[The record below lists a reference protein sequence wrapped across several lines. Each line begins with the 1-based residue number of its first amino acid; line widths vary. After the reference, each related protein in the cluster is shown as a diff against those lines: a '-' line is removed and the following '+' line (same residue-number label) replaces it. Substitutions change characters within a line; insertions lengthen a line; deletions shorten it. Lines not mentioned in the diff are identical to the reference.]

1 MQRIRNI
8 LRRYGERGI
17 DLNKKKNGWFLKTY
31 VLLTVAAIT
40 FFTVYAFRYDVLDF
54 LYKKGYVEF
63 ETKESMEKKLKPVIE
78 EKYIYPE
85 NINELTRLLN
95 NLFPDN
101 DFHIWSDIYG
111 KKVSIHAYETG
122 YDYIEETEH
131 YREMIKIAFDKGY
144 LYVQLHPKI
153 TDYLNAYRLFCLFD
167 AFIISFIMIMIYRY
181 EEKHSKIKK
190 ALLHLWSRP
199 KLQCLHKL
207 SIELFLVST
216 GTIILVSSMF
226 VFLFIGREVPIAF
239 MRELQLYEH
248 AMDEQAALIQQEL
261 RNVDLNKGNKTV
273 IEKILKNN
281 LPDTTY
287 SDLEFIPYNKDK
299 VYDYEYLNQIY
310 ENNDLYNLNLTY
322 ASTADIIYNYILDND
337 QGFVQLRISDYPY
350 LNYTFPYLIVSVILS
365 FSYLFICL
373 QMFMRNKIKAIQII
387 QKDTSILA
395 SGDWSHSFQYHGNDE
410 IGQLS
415 DELRSMQKS
424 FYNNMQNERIARK
437 ANQELITTLSHDLRT
452 PLTSL
457 LGYLE
462 LIRYREGSMEMKR
475 EYLDRSLL
483 KVEQIRSLSD
493 KMFEYFLVFEKEESL
508 NLEVQPLSNLLNYI
522 RENIEFMQQDDMNI
536 SYSLE
541 DEHYHIACNIE
552 MLQRAMD
559 NLFSNMHK
567 YADHSASAIVHG
579 ICEGNQYK
587 IYMSNQIRRDDEK
600 VESNRIGLK
609 SVEKIIMMHNG
620 AVNIDMKEN
629 TFTVELKLP
638 LVIAE

>member
-1 MQRIRNI
+1 M
-8 LRRYGERGI
+8 
-17 DLNKKKNGWFLKTY
+17 NKKKNGWFLKTY
-31 VLLTVAAIT
+31 VLLTVAFIT
-40 FFTVYAFRYDVLDF
+40 FFTVYAFRYDVLDS

-85 NINELTRLLN
+85 NINELTGLLN
-95 NLFPDN
+95 SLFPDN

-111 KKVSIHAYETG
+111 KKLSISTYETG
-122 YDYIEETEH
+122 YDYIEATEH
-131 YREMIKIAFDKGY
+131 YREMLEIKFDKGY
-144 LYVQLHPKI
+144 LYVQLHPKV
-153 TDYLNAYRLFCLFD
+153 TNYLNAYRIFCLFD
-167 AFIISFIMIMIYRY
+167 ALIISFIMIIFYRY
-181 EEKHSKIKK
+181 EQKHSKIKK
-190 ALLHLWSRP
+190 ALLHLWSHSKFKR
-199 KLQCLHKL
+199 LHKL
-207 SIELFLVST
+207 STELFLVST
-216 GTIILVSSMF
+216 GTIMLVSSMF

-239 MRELQLYEH
+239 MRELQIYEH
-248 AMDEQAALIQQEL
+248 AMDERAASIQKKL
-261 RNVDLNKGNKTV
+261 RNVDLNKEKKTE

-281 LPDTTY
+281 LPNTTF
-287 SDLEFIPYNKDK
+287 SNIKFIPHDKDK
-299 VYDYEYLNQIY
+299 VYEYEYLNQMY
-310 ENNDLYNLNLTY
+310 ENNDLYILNHTY
-322 ASTADIIYNYILDND
+322 ASTAHINYNYIMEND
-337 QGFVQLRISDYPY
+337 QGFVQLRINYYPY
-350 LNYTFPYLIVSVILS
+350 LNYTLPYLIVSVILS
-365 FSYLFICL
+365 FSYLLIFLQLFI
-373 QMFMRNKIKAIQII
+373 RNKIKAIQII

-395 SGDWSHSFQYHGNDE
+395 GGDWSHSFQYYGSDE

-424 FYNNMQNERIARK
+424 FYDNMQNEKKARK

-462 LIRYREGSMEMKR
+462 LIRYREGSVEMKR

-483 KVEQIRSLSD
+483 KVEQIRSLSN

-522 RENIEFMQQDDMNI
+522 RENIEFMQQDDMKI
-536 SYSLE
+536 TYTLE
-541 DEHYHIACNIE
+541 DEHYQIACNIE

-567 YADHSASAIVHG
+567 YADHSATAIVRG
-579 ICEGNQYK
+579 ICEGNQYQL
-587 IYMSNQIRRDDEK
+587 YMSNQIRIDDEK

-620 AVNIDMKEN
+620 TMNIDVKEN
-629 TFTVELKLP
+629 TFTVVLELP

>member
-1 MQRIRNI
+1 M
-8 LRRYGERGI
+8 
-17 DLNKKKNGWFLKTY
+17 NKKKNGWFLKTY
-31 VLLTVAAIT
+31 VLLTVAFIT
-40 FFTVYAFRYDVLDF
+40 FFTVYAFRYDVLDS

-85 NINELTRLLN
+85 NINELTGLLN
-95 NLFPDN
+95 TLFPDN

-111 KKVSIHAYETG
+111 KKLSISTYETG
-122 YDYIEETEH
+122 YDYIEATEH
-131 YREMIKIAFDKGY
+131 YREMLEIKFDKGY
-144 LYVQLHPKI
+144 LYVQLHPKV
-153 TDYLNAYRLFCLFD
+153 TNYLNAYRIFCLFD
-167 AFIISFIMIMIYRY
+167 ALIISFIMIIFYRY
-181 EEKHSKIKK
+181 EQKHSKIKK
-190 ALLHLWSRP
+190 ALLHLWSHSKFQR
-199 KLQCLHKL
+199 LHKL
-207 SIELFLVST
+207 STELFLVST
-216 GTIILVSSMF
+216 GTIMLVSSMF

-239 MRELQLYEH
+239 MRELQIYEH
-248 AMDEQAALIQQEL
+248 AMDERAASIQKKL
-261 RNVDLNKGNKTV
+261 RNVDLNKEKKTE

-281 LPDTTY
+281 LPNTTF
-287 SDLEFIPYNKDK
+287 SNIKFIPHDKDK
-299 VYDYEYLNQIY
+299 VYEYEYLNQMY

-322 ASTADIIYNYILDND
+322 ASTADINYDYILEND
-337 QGFVQLRISDYPY
+337 QGFVQLSINYYPY
-350 LNYTFPYLIVSVILS
+350 LNYTLPYLIVSVILS
-365 FSYLFICL
+365 FSYLLIFLQLFI
-373 QMFMRNKIKAIQII
+373 RNKIKAIQII

-395 SGDWSHSFQYHGNDE
+395 GGDWSHSFQYYGSDE

-415 DELRSMQKS
+415 NELRSMQKS
-424 FYNNMQNERIARK
+424 FYNNMQNEKIAMK

-462 LIRYREGSMEMKR
+462 LIRYREGSVEMKR

-493 KMFEYFLVFEKEESL
+493 KMFEYFLVFEKEDSL

-522 RENIEFMQQDDMNI
+522 RENIEFMQQDDMKI
-536 SYSLE
+536 TYTLE
-541 DEHYHIACNIE
+541 DEHYQIACNID

-567 YADHSASAIVHG
+567 YADHSATAIVRG
-579 ICEGNQYK
+579 ICEGSQYQL
-587 IYMSNQIRRDDEK
+587 YMSNQIRIDDEK

-609 SVEKIIMMHNG
+609 SVEKIIMMHYG
-620 AVNIDMKEN
+620 TMNIDVKEN
-629 TFTVELKLP
+629 TFTVVLELP

>member
-1 MQRIRNI
+1 M
-8 LRRYGERGI
+8 
-17 DLNKKKNGWFLKTY
+17 
-31 VLLTVAAIT
+31 
-40 FFTVYAFRYDVLDF
+40 YAFRYDVLDS

-85 NINELTRLLN
+85 NINDVTNKLN
-95 NLFPDN
+95 ELFPDY
-101 DFHIWSDIYG
+101 DYHIWSTIYG
-111 KKVSIHAYETG
+111 EKKKVQVYETG
-122 YDYIEETEH
+122 YDYIEETQH
-131 YREMIKIAFDKGY
+131 YRETIDITFARGI
-144 LYVQLHPKI
+144 LSVQIHPKI
-153 TDYLNAYRLFCLFD
+153 TSYLNAYRLFCLVN
-167 AFIISFIMIMIYRY
+167 AIIISFIMIILYRY
-181 EEKHSKIKK
+181 EQKNSKLKTV
-190 ALLHLWSRP
+190 LYHLWNKP
-199 KLQCLHKL
+199 KLHRLHKL
-207 SIELFLVST
+207 STELLLVSI
-216 GTIILVSSMF
+216 GTILFVSFML
-226 VFLFIGREVPIAF
+226 VFLYIGRDVPIAF

-248 AMDEQAALIQQEL
+248 ALDEQAAVIQEKL
-261 RNVDLNKGNKTV
+261 RNIDISKGNNKE

-281 LPDTTY
+281 LPGTTY
-287 SDLEFIPYNKDK
+287 SFIEVIPNKKDK
-299 VYDYEYLNQIY
+299 IYEYSYMNEMY
-310 ENNDLYNLNLTY
+310 ENNDLYILNHTY
-322 ASTADIIYNYILDND
+322 ASTAHINYNYIMEND
-337 QGFVQLRISDYPY
+337 QGFVQLRINYYPY
-350 LNYTFPYLIVSVILS
+350 LNYTLPYLIVSVILS
-365 FSYLFICL
+365 FSYLLIFLQLFI
-373 QMFMRNKIKAIQII
+373 RNKIKAIQII

-395 SGDWSHSFQYHGNDE
+395 GGDWSHSFQYYGSDE

-424 FYNNMQNERIARK
+424 FYDNMQNEKKARK

-462 LIRYREGSMEMKR
+462 LIRYREGSVEMKR

-483 KVEQIRSLSD
+483 KVEQIRSLSN

-522 RENIEFMQQDDMNI
+522 RENIEFMQQDDMKI
-536 SYSLE
+536 TYTLE
-541 DEHYHIACNIE
+541 DEHYQIACNIE

-567 YADHSASAIVHG
+567 YADHSATAIVRG
-579 ICEGNQYK
+579 ICEGNQYQL
-587 IYMSNQIRRDDEK
+587 YMSNQIRIDDEK

-620 AVNIDMKEN
+620 TMNIDVKEN
-629 TFTVELKLP
+629 TFTVVLELP

>member
-1 MQRIRNI
+1 M
-8 LRRYGERGI
+8 
-17 DLNKKKNGWFLKTY
+17 NKKKNGWFLKTY
-31 VLLTVAAIT
+31 VLTIAFIT
-40 FFTVYAFRYDVLDF
+40 FFTVYAFRYDVLDL

-101 DFHIWSDIYG
+101 DYHIWSEIYG
-111 KKVSIHAYETG
+111 KKASIHAYETG
-122 YDYIEETEH
+122 YDNIEETEH
-131 YREMIKIAFDKGY
+131 YREMIEIKFDKGY
-144 LYVQLHPKI
+144 LYVQLHPKV
-153 TDYLNAYRLFCLFD
+153 TNYLNAYRLFCLFD
-167 AFIISFIMIMIYRY
+167 ALIISIIMIMICSY
-181 EEKHSKIKK
+181 EQKHGKIKK
-190 ALLHLWSRP
+190 ALLHLWSHP
-199 KLQCLHKL
+199 KLQHLHKL
-207 SIELFLVST
+207 ATELFLVST
-216 GTIILVSSMF
+216 GTIILVSLML
-226 VFLFIGREVPIAF
+226 VFLFINRDVPIAF
-239 MRELQLYEH
+239 MRELQIYEH
-248 AMDEQAALIQQEL
+248 AMDEHAAIIQEKL
-261 RNVDLNKGNKTV
+261 RNVDLNKSNKTE
-273 IEKILKNN
+273 IEKILKNS
-281 LPDTTY
+281 LPNTTY

-299 VYDYEYLNQIY
+299 VYGYEYLNQMY

-322 ASTADIIYNYILDND
+322 ASTADINYNYILEND
-337 QGFVQLRISDYPY
+337 QGFVQIRISYYPY

-365 FSYLFICL
+365 FSYLLIFL
-373 QMFMRNKIKAIQII
+373 QMFMRNKIKAIQTI

-395 SGDWSHSFQYHGNDE
+395 GGDWSHSFQYHGSDE

-424 FYNNMQNERIARK
+424 FYDNMQNEKIARK

-462 LIRYREGSMEMKR
+462 LIRYREGSVEMKR

-536 SYSLE
+536 TYTLE
-541 DEHYHIACNIE
+541 DEQYQIACNIE

-567 YADHSASAIVHG
+567 YADHSVTAIVRG
-579 ICEGNQYK
+579 ICEGNQYQL
-587 IYMSNQIRRDDEK
+587 YMSNQIRIDDEK

-609 SVEKIIMMHNG
+609 SVEKIMLMHNG
-620 AVNIDMKEN
+620 TVNIDIKEN

>member
-1 MQRIRNI
+1 M
-8 LRRYGERGI
+8 
-17 DLNKKKNGWFLKTY
+17 NKKKNGWFLKTY
-31 VLLTVAAIT
+31 VLLTVAFIT
-40 FFTVYAFRYDVLDF
+40 FFTVYAFRYDVLDS

-85 NINELTRLLN
+85 NINDVTNKLN
-95 NLFPDN
+95 ELFPDY
-101 DFHIWSDIYG
+101 DYHIWSTIYG
-111 KKVSIHAYETG
+111 EKKKVQVYETG
-122 YDYIEETEH
+122 YDYIEETQH
-131 YREMIKIAFDKGY
+131 YRETIDITFARGI
-144 LYVQLHPKI
+144 LSVQIHPKI
-153 TDYLNAYRLFCLFD
+153 TSYLNAYRLFCLVN
-167 AFIISFIMIMIYRY
+167 AIIISFIMIILYRY
-181 EEKHSKIKK
+181 EQKNSKLKTV
-190 ALLHLWSRP
+190 LYHLWNKP
-199 KLQCLHKL
+199 KLHRLHKL
-207 SIELFLVST
+207 STELLLVSI
-216 GTIILVSSMF
+216 GTILFVSFML
-226 VFLFIGREVPIAF
+226 VFLYIGRDVPIAF

-248 AMDEQAALIQQEL
+248 ALDEQAAVIQEKL
-261 RNVDLNKGNKTV
+261 RNIDISKGNNKE

-287 SDLEFIPYNKDK
+287 SFIEVIPNKKDK
-299 VYDYEYLNQIY
+299 IYEYSYMNEMY
-310 ENNDLYNLNLTY
+310 ENNDLYILNHTY
-322 ASTADIIYNYILDND
+322 ASTAHINYNYIMEND
-337 QGFVQLRISDYPY
+337 QGFVQLRINYYPY
-350 LNYTFPYLIVSVILS
+350 LNYTLPYLIVSVILS
-365 FSYLFICL
+365 FSYLLIFLQLFI
-373 QMFMRNKIKAIQII
+373 RNKIKAIQII

-395 SGDWSHSFQYHGNDE
+395 GGDWSHSFQYYGSDE

-424 FYNNMQNERIARK
+424 FYDNMQIEKKARK

-462 LIRYREGSMEMKR
+462 LIRYREGSVEMKR

-483 KVEQIRSLSD
+483 KVEQIRSLSN

-522 RENIEFMQQDDMNI
+522 RENIEFMQQDDMKI
-536 SYSLE
+536 TYTLE
-541 DEHYHIACNIE
+541 DEHYQIACNIE

-567 YADHSASAIVHG
+567 YADHSATAIVRG
-579 ICEGNQYK
+579 ICEGNQYQL
-587 IYMSNQIRRDDEK
+587 YMSNQIRIDDEK

-620 AVNIDMKEN
+620 TMNIDVKEN
-629 TFTVELKLP
+629 TFTVVLELP

>member
-1 MQRIRNI
+1 M
-8 LRRYGERGI
+8 
-17 DLNKKKNGWFLKTY
+17 NKKKNGWFLKTY
-31 VLLTVAAIT
+31 VLLTVAFIT
-40 FFTVYAFRYDVLDF
+40 FFTVYAFRYDVLDS

-85 NINELTRLLN
+85 NINDVTNKLN
-95 NLFPDN
+95 ELFPDY
-101 DFHIWSDIYG
+101 DYHIWSTIYG
-111 KKVSIHAYETG
+111 EKKKVQVYETG
-122 YDYIEETEH
+122 YDYIEETQH
-131 YREMIKIAFDKGY
+131 YRETIDITFARGI
-144 LYVQLHPKI
+144 LSVQIHPKI
-153 TDYLNAYRLFCLFD
+153 TSYLNAYRLFCLVN
-167 AFIISFIMIMIYRY
+167 AIIISFIMIILYRY
-181 EEKHSKIKK
+181 EQKNSKLKTV
-190 ALLHLWSRP
+190 LYHLWNKP
-199 KLQCLHKL
+199 KLHRLHKL
-207 SIELFLVST
+207 STELLLVSI
-216 GTIILVSSMF
+216 GTILFVSFML
-226 VFLFIGREVPIAF
+226 VFLYIGRDVPIAF

-248 AMDEQAALIQQEL
+248 ALDEQAAVIQEKL
-261 RNVDLNKGNKTV
+261 RNIDISKGNNKE

-281 LPDTTY
+281 LPDTTN
-287 SDLEFIPYNKDK
+287 SFIEVIPNKKDK
-299 VYDYEYLNQIY
+299 IYEYSYMNEMY
-310 ENNDLYNLNLTY
+310 ENNDLYILNHTY
-322 ASTADIIYNYILDND
+322 ASTAHINYNYIMEND
-337 QGFVQLRISDYPY
+337 QGFVQLRINYYPY
-350 LNYTFPYLIVSVILS
+350 LNYTLPYLIVSVILS
-365 FSYLFICL
+365 FSYLLIFLQLFI
-373 QMFMRNKIKAIQII
+373 RNKIKAIQII

-395 SGDWSHSFQYHGNDE
+395 GGDWSHSFQYYGSDE

-424 FYNNMQNERIARK
+424 FYDNMQNEKKARK

-462 LIRYREGSMEMKR
+462 LIRYREGSVEMKR

-483 KVEQIRSLSD
+483 KVEQIRSLSN

-522 RENIEFMQQDDMNI
+522 RENIEFMQQDDMKI
-536 SYSLE
+536 TYTRE
-541 DEHYHIACNIE
+541 DEHYQIACNIE

-567 YADHSASAIVHG
+567 YADHSATAIVRG
-579 ICEGNQYK
+579 ICEGNQYQL
-587 IYMSNQIRRDDEK
+587 YMSNQIRIDDEK

-620 AVNIDMKEN
+620 TMNIDVKEN
-629 TFTVELKLP
+629 TFTVVLELP

>member
-1 MQRIRNI
+1 M
-8 LRRYGERGI
+8 
-17 DLNKKKNGWFLKTY
+17 NKKKNGWFLKTY
-31 VLLTVAAIT
+31 VLLTVAFIT
-40 FFTVYAFRYDVLDF
+40 FFTVYAFRYDVLDS

-85 NINELTRLLN
+85 NINDVTNKLN
-95 NLFPDN
+95 ELFPDY
-101 DFHIWSDIYG
+101 DYHIWSTIYG
-111 KKVSIHAYETG
+111 EKKKVQVYETG
-122 YDYIEETEH
+122 YDYIEETQH
-131 YREMIKIAFDKGY
+131 YRETIDITFARGI
-144 LYVQLHPKI
+144 LSVQIHPKI
-153 TDYLNAYRLFCLFD
+153 TSYLNAYRLFCLVN
-167 AFIISFIMIMIYRY
+167 AIIISFIMIILYRY
-181 EEKHSKIKK
+181 EQKNSKLKTV
-190 ALLHLWSRP
+190 LYHLWNKP
-199 KLQCLHKL
+199 KLHRLHKL
-207 SIELFLVST
+207 STELLLVSI
-216 GTIILVSSMF
+216 GTILFVSFML
-226 VFLFIGREVPIAF
+226 VFLYIGRDVPIAF

-248 AMDEQAALIQQEL
+248 ALDEQAAVIQEKL
-261 RNVDLNKGNKTV
+261 RNIDISKGNNKE

-287 SDLEFIPYNKDK
+287 SFIEVIPN
-299 VYDYEYLNQIY
+299 
-310 ENNDLYNLNLTY
+310 TY
-322 ASTADIIYNYILDND
+322 ASTAHINYNYIMEND
-337 QGFVQLRISDYPY
+337 QGFVQLRINYYPY
-350 LNYTFPYLIVSVILS
+350 LNYTLPYLIVSVILS
-365 FSYLFICL
+365 FSYLLIFLQLFI
-373 QMFMRNKIKAIQII
+373 RNKIKAIQII

-395 SGDWSHSFQYHGNDE
+395 GGDWSHSFQYYGSDE

-424 FYNNMQNERIARK
+424 FYDNMQNEKKARK

-462 LIRYREGSMEMKR
+462 LIRYREGSVEMKR

-483 KVEQIRSLSD
+483 KVEQIRSLSN

-522 RENIEFMQQDDMNI
+522 RENIEFMQQDDMKI
-536 SYSLE
+536 TYTLE
-541 DEHYHIACNIE
+541 DEHYQIACNIE

-567 YADHSASAIVHG
+567 YADHSATAIVRG
-579 ICEGNQYK
+579 ICEGNQYQL
-587 IYMSNQIRRDDEK
+587 YMSNQIRIDDEK

-620 AVNIDMKEN
+620 TMNIDVKEN
-629 TFTVELKLP
+629 TFTVVLELP

>member
-1 MQRIRNI
+1 M
-8 LRRYGERGI
+8 
-17 DLNKKKNGWFLKTY
+17 NKRKNGWFLKTY

-101 DFHIWSDIYG
+101 DFHIWSEIYG
-111 KKVSIHAYETG
+111 KKASISAYETG

-131 YREMIKIAFDKGY
+131 YREMIKIMFDKGY
-144 LYVQLHPKI
+144 LYVQLHPKV
-153 TDYLNAYRLFCLFD
+153 TNYLNAYRIFCLFD
-167 AFIISFIMIMIYRY
+167 ALIISFIMIIFYRY
-181 EEKHSKIKK
+181 EQKHSKIKK
-190 ALLHLWSRP
+190 ALLHLWSHSKFQR
-199 KLQCLHKL
+199 LHKL
-207 SIELFLVST
+207 STELFLVST
-216 GTIILVSSMF
+216 GTIMLVSSMF

-239 MRELQLYEH
+239 MRELQIYEH
-248 AMDEQAALIQQEL
+248 AMDERAASIQKKL
-261 RNVDLNKGNKTV
+261 RNVDLNKEKKTE

-281 LPDTTY
+281 LPNTTF
-287 SDLEFIPYNKDK
+287 SNIKFIPHDKDK
-299 VYDYEYLNQIY
+299 VYEYEYLNQMY

-322 ASTADIIYNYILDND
+322 ASTAYINYDYILEND
-337 QGFVQLRISDYPY
+337 QGFVQLSINYYPY

-365 FSYLFICL
+365 FSYLLIFLQLFI
-373 QMFMRNKIKAIQII
+373 RNKIKAIQII

-395 SGDWSHSFQYHGNDE
+395 GGDWSHSFTYYGSDE

-424 FYNNMQNERIARK
+424 FYDNMQNEKKARK

-462 LIRYREGSMEMKR
+462 LIRYREGSVEMKR

-483 KVEQIRSLSD
+483 KVEQIRSLSN

-522 RENIEFMQQDDMNI
+522 RENIEFMQQDDMKI
-536 SYSLE
+536 TYTLE
-541 DEHYHIACNIE
+541 DEHYQIACNIE

-567 YADHSASAIVHG
+567 YADHSATAIVRG
-579 ICEGNQYK
+579 ICEGSQYRL
-587 IYMSNQIRRDDEK
+587 YMSNQIRIDDEK
-600 VESNRIGLK
+600 VESNRIGLR
-609 SVEKIIMMHNG
+609 SVEKIIIMHNG
-620 AVNIDMKEN
+620 TMNIDVKEN
-629 TFTVELKLP
+629 TFTVVLELP